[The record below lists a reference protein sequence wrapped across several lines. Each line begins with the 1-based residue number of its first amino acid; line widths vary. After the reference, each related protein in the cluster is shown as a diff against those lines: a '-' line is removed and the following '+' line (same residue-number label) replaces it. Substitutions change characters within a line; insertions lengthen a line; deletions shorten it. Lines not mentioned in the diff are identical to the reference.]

1 MCDEEQ
7 LAQMGRGTLNR
18 REFARIGAL
27 AALATCVPIGGAEA
41 AGGADPNSVKFA
53 APGGTLDGLFFHPP
67 SGKVPAVI
75 LWPDIAGAR
84 STFLAKGRRLADAGY
99 AVLVVNPYYRNA
111 PAPQFTDF
119 DDFREKDGASK
130 VKPWREA
137 LTADAVMDTA
147 KAAIAWLDQQPSV
160 DTAKGVGVA
169 GYCTS
174 AAYAVWTA
182 AAVPDRVK
190 AVASFHG
197 SDLVGDTDK
206 APVKLLGQTHAQY
219 LFAISRND
227 DKSAP
232 GDKDALKAAATAAH
246 LKADV
251 TVYQADHGWTVADSP
266 QYDGVA
272 ADKAWDKLLDL
283 LDTL

>member
-1 MCDEEQ
+1 MCDDLQ
-7 LAQMGRGTLNR
+7 LAQMGRATANR
-18 REFARIGAL
+18 RQFAKGGAL
-27 AALATCVPIGGAEA
+27 AAFAACVPGGGALA
-41 AGGADPNSVKFA
+41 AGGPDPNLVKFA
-53 APGGTLDGLFFHPP
+53 APGGTMDAFFFHPP
-67 SGKVPAVI
+67 TGKVPAVI
-75 LWPDIAGAR
+75 MWPDIAGAR
-84 STFLAKGRRLADAGY
+84 STFLAKGRRLSDAGY

-111 PAPQFTDF
+111 PAPQFNDF
-119 DDFREKDGASK
+119 DEFREKDGTSK

-160 DTAKGVGVA
+160 DTAKGIGVA

-174 AAYAVWTA
+174 ASYAVWTA

-197 SDLVGDTDK
+197 SDLVADGDK
-206 APVKLLGQTHAQY
+206 APVKLMGQTHAKY
-219 LFAISRND
+219 LFAIGRND
-227 DKSAP
+227 DKTSP
-232 GDKDALKAAATAAH
+232 GDKDALKAAAAAAN
-246 LKADV
+246 LKADIS
-251 TVYQADHGWTVADSP
+251 VYQADHGWTVADSP